1 MKRPSWAT
9 IQLVAIAVI
18 VVLAGCGSG
27 PSGTQSPTAAT
38 PATATATPSPTAT
51 ATPTPTERPA
61 QNPWGQTEVTV
72 AVAVNESARA
82 APYQSVLENAV
93 TRMNDDIVPS
103 LSEDVTFVTVGQPAS
118 ADIVVELRPTIREC
132 GTDTS
137 DDSFV
142 WCSESFDGVDTIQDT
157 IRLQVTTRYT
167 DAGVTQ
173 HLTEALTR
181 TLVDS
186 DLGRTV
192 GLNYSDT
199 VAYPLADPWPGKNEL
214 TVAIESEVPSE
225 RDYRALVTEA
235 LRYWEEADG
244 EYGEYEATFEV
255 VSEPADADIVVTFT
269 TEITECGVESTEL
282 TLGCASLLGP
292 SQPALNPERVE
303 IETGYTDDSTIRVL
317 KHEFGHL
324 YGLEH
329 GQSPKPLMNAEFD
342 AIRLPQQDAVEKEN
356 PWESDTLRVYTDYD
370 SFDHPESEVRE
381 QVTET
386 LAYYEGGAEGNA
398 PDIEFVTAANE
409 STADI
414 VIRGYSDVGA
424 PCGLDSGSCI
434 EIFGGSTDADDALEY
449 YSLQRI
455 QLIEL
460 PADRIGWHVG
470 YQLAAAFPGYDVPPP
485 FDEPESDERS
495 DWWK

>member
-1 MKRPSWAT
+1 MNRPSWPT
-9 IQLVAIAVI
+9 IRLVAVALA
-18 VVLAGCGSG
+18 VVLAGCGSA
-27 PSGTQSPTAAT
+27 PSGAESPTSA
-38 PATATATPSPTAT
+38 PPDTATPSPSAT
-51 ATPTPTERPA
+51 ATPTATERPV
-61 QNPWGQTEVTV
+61 QNPWGKAEVTV
-72 AVAVNESARA
+72 AVSVDDSARS
-82 APYQSVLENAV
+82 APYHSLLETAV
-93 TRMNDDIVPS
+93 ARMNDDIVPS
-103 LSEDVTFVTVGQPAS
+103 LSEEITFVAVDRAAS
-118 ADIVVELRPTIREC
+118 ADIVMELRPTIQEC

-137 DDSFV
+137 EDTFIWCSDSF
-142 WCSESFDGVDTIQDT
+142 GGADTIQDT
-157 IRLQVTTRYT
+157 VRLQVTTRYT

-181 TLVDS
+181 TLVDG
-186 DLGRTV
+186 DLRRTA

-199 VAYPLADPWPGKNEL
+199 VAYPLADPWPGKNDL

-225 RDYRALVTEA
+225 RDYRPLVTEA
-235 LRYWEEADG
+235 LRYWEEVDG

-255 VSEPADADIVVTFT
+255 VPDPADADIVVSFT
-269 TEITECGVESTEL
+269 TEITQCGVETSEL
-282 TLGCASLLGP
+282 TLGCASLLGT
-292 SQPALNPERVE
+292 SSAALSPERVD
-303 IETGYTDDSTIRVL
+303 IETGYTDESTIRVL

-342 AIRLPQQDAVEKEN
+342 ATRLPQQDAVEKEN
-356 PWESDTLRVYTDYD
+356 PWERDTLRVYTDYD
-370 SFDHPESEVRE
+370 SFDAPESDVRE
-381 QVTET
+381 QVTQT

-414 VIRGYSDVGA
+414 VIRGYSEMDA
-424 PCGLDSGSCI
+424 PCDLDSGSCI
-434 EIFGGSTDADDALEY
+434 EIYGESTDADDALEY

-460 PADRIGWHVG
+460 PTDRIGWHIG
-470 YQLAAAFPGYDVPPP
+470 YQLAAAFPAYDVPPP
-485 FDEPESDERS
+485 FDEPDSDDRS